1 MFRFITRYG
10 GDCVVPIKE
19 FPVGATPVVRGTP
32 VVLANGVIEAG
43 AADSTAF
50 VGVANGTDGDNVEVI
65 LGLEDV
71 VFIADYVGTTKTTLA
86 AADVGTAFNL
96 DTAGTAIDL
105 DNALNGTWVVVGFDN
120 ANKKALVK
128 LAATAREIVI

>member
-1 MFRFITRYG
+1 MFGFITRYG

-19 FPVGATPVVRGTP
+19 FPVGAAPVVRGTP

-86 AADVGTAFNL
+86 ASDVGTAFNL

>member
-1 MFRFITRYG
+1 MFGFITRYG

-86 AADVGTAFNL
+86 ASDVGTAFNL

>member
-1 MFRFITRYG
+1 MFGFITRYG

-43 AADSTAF
+43 TADSIAF

-86 AADVGTAFNL
+86 ASDVGTAFNL

>member
-1 MFRFITRYG
+1 MFGFITRYG

-19 FPVGATPVVRGTP
+19 FPVGATPVVPGTP

-43 AADSTAF
+43 TADSTAF

-86 AADVGTAFNL
+86 ASDIGTAFNL

-105 DNALNGTWVVVGFDN
+105 DNTLNGTWVVVGFDN